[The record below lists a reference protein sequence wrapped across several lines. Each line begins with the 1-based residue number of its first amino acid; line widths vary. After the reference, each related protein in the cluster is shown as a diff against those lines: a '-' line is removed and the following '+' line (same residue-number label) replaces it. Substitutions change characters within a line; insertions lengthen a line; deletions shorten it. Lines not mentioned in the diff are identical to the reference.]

1 MQIFTQ
7 SFVASQSSKE
17 KHWLQ
22 QNANDA
28 DLEIDEFL
36 EQEIGTKQSQ
46 KAQETLSKKALDKAR
61 FELKVLL
68 DKPLE
73 DVSQKRGRGF
83 FVYAK

>member
-1 MQIFTQ
+1 M
-7 SFVASQSSKE
+7 ASQSSKE

-28 DLEIDEFL
+28 DLEIDEVL
-36 EQEIGTKQSQ
+36 EQEIGTKQAQ

-73 DVSQKRGRGF
+73 DVMQKKGRGF
-83 FVYAK
+83 YVYCGMNH